1 MDVVYPR
8 CCGIDIHQKIAV
20 ACVIVSETQGPPHK
34 EIRTFGTMTDD
45 LLALAD
51 WLTSEGVTHV
61 AMEST
66 GVSWKAPFNLLEG
79 QFEVLLANAQ
89 HIKAVPGRRTDVKD
103 AEWIAD
109 LLRHG
114 LLKASFV
121 PDRPQRE
128 LRELTRYRTALV
140 RERAAEANRL
150 QKTLEGANIKL
161 GDVASSILGRSARQ
175 MLEGLVGGMAEP
187 STLAQFARGR
197 LREKIPQLERALAGH
212 FAAHQRFLVAQQ
224 LAPIDYLDE
233 AIECLSR
240 EVAERLAPFEAM
252 LERLDVVPGVGR
264 RTAEILLSEIGTDM
278 RRFPTAG
285 HLASWAGM
293 CPGQH
298 ESAGKQS
305 DGRTRKASPW
315 LRDALI
321 EAAAAAAKT
330 KDTYLAAQSHRLV
343 RRRGRN
349 KAAVA
354 VGHSI
359 LVIVWLLLQHDCPYV
374 DLGSTYF
381 DERDRTATERRL
393 VHRLEQLG
401 YSVHLD
407 RPAA

>member
-1 MDVVYPR
+1 MEVVYPR
-8 CCGIDIHQKIAV
+8 CCGIDIHKKIAV
-20 ACVIVSETQGPPHK
+20 ACVIVSEAKGPPHK

-51 WLTSEGVTHV
+51 WLTSESVTHV

-66 GVSWKAPFNLLEG
+66 GVYWKAPFNLLEG

-89 HIKAVPGRRTDVKD
+89 HIKAVPGRKTDVKD

-175 MLEGLVGGMAEP
+175 MLEGLVGGTAEP
-187 STLAQFARGR
+187 STLAQVARGR
-197 LREKIPQLERALAGH
+197 MREKIPHLERALAGH
-212 FAAHQRFLVAQQ
+212 FAAHQRFMVAQQ

-233 AIECLSR
+233 AIERVSR

-252 LERLDVVPGVGR
+252 LERLDGVPGVGR
-264 RTAEILLSEIGTDM
+264 RTAEILLAEIGTDM

-293 CPGQH
+293 CPGHH
-298 ESAGKQS
+298 ESAGKQY
-305 DGRTRKASPW
+305 DGQPRNASPW
-315 LRDALI
+315 LRDALS

-330 KDTYLAAQSHRLV
+330 KD
-343 RRRGRN
+343 
-349 KAAVA
+349 
-354 VGHSI
+354 
-359 LVIVWLLLQHDCPYV
+359 
-374 DLGSTYF
+374 
-381 DERDRTATERRL
+381 
-393 VHRLEQLG
+393 
-401 YSVHLD
+401 
-407 RPAA
+407 